1 MENFQCRWHCLK
13 MLPRL
18 LCKLAYCMHF
28 SALLAKMRK
37 INNPRFKKNLAVVY
51 FIRRFLCQISQS

>member
-1 MENFQCRWHCLK
+1 

-28 SALLAKMRK
+28 STLLAKMKK
-37 INNPRFKKNLAVVY
+37 INNPRFKKILRL
-51 FIRRFLCQISQS
+51 FIL

>member
-1 MENFQCRWHCLK
+1 
-13 MLPRL
+13 
-18 LCKLAYCMHF
+18 MHF